1 MCMEHKFYIHFKDG
15 YNHMLEQYRKLHEQI
30 GCARFLP
37 NHNEWSSIV
46 YDIKPEYGKG
56 TIQIYTLLGNLM
68 LLIFDY
74 VFFEDME
81 TEFDLTGDYFEIEY
95 CIDGCMYI
103 REGNVGDTCFGPNQ
117 LSISLSQDMCGG
129 VKRCAHQKYQGV
141 SITASKSAISS
152 YFGSSG
158 IGLWKDTIE
167 KLEGSLR
174 SEYYLGMNTPPEIAA
189 VFLQIFNCHLPA
201 KSRTLFY
208 ESKVMETLS
217 LIVSNEVMKHETY
230 ELTALTPYELQKI
243 KEIPQILLEKPFD
256 LPSILSL
263 SRQLVI
269 NPKKMAKGF
278 KLMYGDTIFSYHRK
292 ISLQRASSMLLET
305 EKPINEISY
314 EIGYSSPSN
323 FCAAFKKQFGSTPLQ
338 YRETSLLRKAN

>member
-1 MCMEHKFYIHFKDG
+1 
-15 YNHMLEQYRKLHEQI
+15 MLEQYRKLHEQI

-37 NHNEWSSIV
+37 NHYEWAGVV

-56 TIQIYTLLGNLM
+56 TIQLYTLLGNMM

-74 VFFEDME
+74 VFFEDIE

-103 REGNVGDTCFGPNQ
+103 REENAGDTFLGANH
-117 LSISLSQDMCGG
+117 LSLSLSQDMRGT
-129 VKRCAHQKYQGV
+129 VKHCAHQKYQGV

-152 YFGSSG
+152 YFGSTG

-167 KLEGSLR
+167 KLGAPLR

-189 VFLQIFNCHLPA
+189 VFLQIFNCRLPA

-217 LIVSNEVMKHETY
+217 MIVSNEVMKHETY

-243 KEIPQILLEKPFD
+243 KEIPQILLEQPFE

-269 NPKKMAKGF
+269 NPKKLTKGF
-278 KLMYGDTIFSYHRK
+278 RLIYGDTIFSYHRK
-292 ISLQRASSMLLET
+292 FSLQRASSMLLET
-305 EKPINEISY
+305 EKTINEIAY

-323 FCAAFKKQFGSTPLQ
+323 FCAAFKKQYGSTPLH
-338 YRETSLLRKAN
+338 YRESSLLRKAD